1 MAANDAVRRQVVEV
15 RGRLLQEGP
24 GSAQAVLRQ
33 SIRWLSLMVE
43 AGYNPDYQLD
53 AIFMCF
59 EASKVKIATKKAPFR
74 LRDDYFCVNFCVEAM
89 NNTRAMKH
97 WAQLGA
103 RISTLTRGPGSRNTL
118 YFQTHNESIG

>member
-1 MAANDAVRRQVVEV
+1 MTTHERRQLLLEVKAFCIKQIYLYFHIIQNFGFNCDCELCHAPPDKMAANDAVRRQVVEV
-15 RGRLLQEGP
+15 RRGLLQEGP

-59 EASKVKIATKKAPFR
+59 EASKVKSYK
-74 LRDDYFCVNFCVEAM
+74 
-89 NNTRAMKH
+89 
-97 WAQLGA
+97 
-103 RISTLTRGPGSRNTL
+103 
-118 YFQTHNESIG
+118 

>member
-1 MAANDAVRRQVVEV
+1 MTTHERRQLLLEVKAFCIKQMYLYFPILQNFGFTCDCELCHASPDKMAANDAVRRQVVEV
-15 RGRLLQEGP
+15 RRGLLQEGP

-59 EASKVKIATKKAPFR
+59 EASKVKSYK
-74 LRDDYFCVNFCVEAM
+74 
-89 NNTRAMKH
+89 
-97 WAQLGA
+97 
-103 RISTLTRGPGSRNTL
+103 
-118 YFQTHNESIG
+118 